1 MIILEKYE
9 RLCVIFGFSYLQIIM
24 ETTQHLLQATEL
36 LLFMHII
43 GGIKFSCLWNICQ
56 INHL

>member
-9 RLCVIFGFSYLQIIM
+9 RLGVIFGFSYLQIIM

-36 LLFMHII
+36 LLFIHII
-43 GGIKFSCLWNICQ
+43 GGIKFSCL
-56 INHL
+56 